1 MRLSFERQFKIE
13 FFTTV
18 YRWQKMLRASQA
30 GLYASCKV
38 TGTKINRGIGVGLET
53 PIEVTFVGKETA
65 SERLKKAL
73 HRINLMTE
81 KKNF

>member
-1 MRLSFERQFKIE
+1 M
-13 FFTTV
+13 
-18 YRWQKMLRASQA
+18 
-30 GLYASCKV
+30 YASCKV